1 MAVQQFPNTLVSAIW
16 PARGDVNGAL
26 RAVLLAV
33 AGTALLTLSAK
44 LKVPFYPVPM
54 TMQTLVV
61 LVLGA
66 AYGSRLAAATVLL
79 YLVEGAFGLPV
90 FADTPERGI
99 GLAYMMGPTGGFL
112 LGFVAAA
119 ALVGW
124 LCERG
129 LGRSIAGM
137 ALAMALGH
145 VAIFA
150 FGYGWLATLIGAK
163 AAWAGGVAP
172 FFLATLLKTALGAAL
187 VPAFWALAD
196 RRKG

>member
-1 MAVQQFPNTLVSAIW
+1 MAVQPSSTTLVSAIW
-16 PARGDVNGAL
+16 PARADLGGVL

-61 LVLGA
+61 LMLGA
-66 AYGSRLAAATVLL
+66 AYGSRLGAATVAL
-79 YLVEGAFGLPV
+79 YLLEGALGLPV

-112 LGFVAAA
+112 VGFLAGAAI
-119 ALVGW
+119 VGW

-129 LGRSIAGM
+129 LGRSLLGM
-137 ALAMALGH
+137 LAAMTIGH
-145 VAIFA
+145 LAIFA
-150 FGYGWLATLIGAK
+150 FGYGWLATLVGPT

-172 FFLATLLKTALGAAL
+172 FFLATALKTALGAVL
-187 VPAFWALAD
+187 VPALWSVAD
-196 RRKG
+196 RRRG